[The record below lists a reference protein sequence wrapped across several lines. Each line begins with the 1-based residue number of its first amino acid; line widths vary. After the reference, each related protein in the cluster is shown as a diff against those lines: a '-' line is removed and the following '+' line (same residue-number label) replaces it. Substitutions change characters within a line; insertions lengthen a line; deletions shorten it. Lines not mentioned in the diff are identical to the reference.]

1 MNDKESYPPKT
12 NLGGIGRTN
21 FIKEKEAETANTRRD
36 ISEIDREEGDMD
48 NGTTGGN
55 FDQDDLDKN
64 KEDQTS

>member
-21 FIKEKEAETANTRRD
+21 FIKEKEAETANTSRD

-55 FDQDDLDKN
+55 FDQDDQN
-64 KEDQTS
+64 TNQEDQTT